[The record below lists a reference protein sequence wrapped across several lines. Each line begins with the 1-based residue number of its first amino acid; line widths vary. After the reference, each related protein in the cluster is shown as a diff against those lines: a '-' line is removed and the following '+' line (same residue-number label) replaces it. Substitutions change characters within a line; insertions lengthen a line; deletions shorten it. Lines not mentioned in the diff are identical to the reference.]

1 MSQIMENICACWLK
15 SPKRWSLGYEIKLWA
30 PTFIMSNKA
39 FWIIT
44 MKCVEYQ
51 FAFIPILYVSICKQS
66 LIFWNNTTNQVAFG
80 DQLQDQRWNWD
91 IGKIIANFNFT
102 LDKIPLISNSFKVI
116 LFQEKEEFQILWP
129 ILLISIHALWMIF
142 IYSSEVHAEKVWRQH
157 IELSFSIK

>member
-15 SPKRWSLGYEIKLWA
+15 NPKRWGLGYEIKLWA

-44 MKCVEYQ
+44 MKCVEYYTNTMR
-51 FAFIPILYVSICKQS
+51 INMQS
-66 LIFWNNTTNQVAFG
+66 VAYFWNNTTNQVAFG

-116 LFQEKEEFQILWP
+116 LFQKKEEFQTLWP

-142 IYSSEVHAEKVWRQH
+142 IYSSELHAEKVWRQH

>member
-1 MSQIMENICACWLK
+1 MENICACWLK

-44 MKCVEYQ
+44 MKCVEYYTNTMRINMQ
-51 FAFIPILYVSICKQS
+51 TVTY
-66 LIFWNNTTNQVAFG
+66 FWNNTTNQVAFG

-116 LFQEKEEFQILWP
+116 LFQKKEEFQTLWP

>member
-1 MSQIMENICACWLK
+1 MLTEKPKEMKPGLWDKIMGTYLHNVQQSFLNNNNEMCWI
-15 SPKRWSLGYEIKLWA
+15 SVCFY
-30 PTFIMSNKA
+30 TN
-39 FWIIT
+39 T
-44 MKCVEYQ
+44 MRINMQTVTY
-51 FAFIPILYVSICKQS
+51 
-66 LIFWNNTTNQVAFG
+66 FWNNTTNQVAFG

-102 LDKIPLISNSFKVI
+102 LEKIPLISNSFKVI
-116 LFQEKEEFQILWP
+116 LFQEKEEFQTLWP

>member
-44 MKCVEYQ
+44 MKCVEYYTNTMRINMQ
-51 FAFIPILYVSICKQS
+51 TVTY
-66 LIFWNNTTNQVAFG
+66 FWNNTTNQVAFG

-116 LFQEKEEFQILWP
+116 LFQEKEEFQTLWP

>member
-44 MKCVEYQ
+44 MKCVEYYTNTMRINMQ
-51 FAFIPILYVSICKQS
+51 TVTY
-66 LIFWNNTTNQVAFG
+66 FWNNTTNQVAFG

-102 LDKIPLISNSFKVI
+102 LEKIPLISNSFKVI
-116 LFQEKEEFQILWP
+116 LFQEKEEFQTLWP